1 MNAASDGRTYEEVSG
16 EYIALSDEDKASE
29 EGQALAGLRQTLFMG
44 NTLRGLLLYGA
55 AFATMGTIA
64 GIGAIVAFAGSA
76 VLLLLVVLGLRHARR
91 ADAVAGQAAP
101 ERVAQPA

>member
-16 EYIALSDEDKASE
+16 EYIALSDEDKASD
-29 EGQALAGLRQTLFMG
+29 EGHGSPGCVRRSSWATPCAAAAVR
-44 NTLRGLLLYGA
+44 R

-76 VLLLLVVLGLRHARR
+76 ILLLLVALGLRHSRR
-91 ADAVAGQAAP
+91 AEANLLAGRSGARGAA
-101 ERVAQPA
+101 A